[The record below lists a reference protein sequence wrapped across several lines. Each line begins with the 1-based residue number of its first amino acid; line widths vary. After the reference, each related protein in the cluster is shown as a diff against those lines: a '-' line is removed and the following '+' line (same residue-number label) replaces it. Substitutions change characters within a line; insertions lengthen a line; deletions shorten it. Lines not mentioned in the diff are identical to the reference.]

1 MISLENNKADGASTE
16 CINTLENSD
25 FLNFRRTGKTKFS
38 GVPET
43 LSVSQDAQKPSQNS
57 LSVFD
62 IYGSSGSSKKVCNT
76 AINMCKTMDYSL
88 GLTPQ
93 LAVEIV
99 L

>member
-16 CINTLENSD
+16 CIN
-25 FLNFRRTGKTKFS
+25 
-38 GVPET
+38 
-43 LSVSQDAQKPSQNS
+43 
-57 LSVFD
+57 
-62 IYGSSGSSKKVCNT
+62 IYGSSSASKKVCNT
-76 AINMCKTMDYSL
+76 AINMCKTIDYSL

>member
-1 MISLENNKADGASTE
+1 MLHIENCADYVQFERNS
-16 CINTLENSD
+16 NTLENSD

-62 IYGSSGSSKKVCNT
+62 IANC
-76 AINMCKTMDYSL
+76 L
-88 GLTPQ
+88 F
-93 LAVEIV
+93 IV
-99 L
+99 T